1 MDELRL
7 AFQRLRQFDIA
18 GGTHVTLPF
27 VPEDGL
33 FELLTSH
40 TIETALEDP
49 VFGFEAHQQGPVSV
63 EVMEGARKL
72 FAILVELR
80 IEQRLKKCLEKN
92 VLDSNL
98 PILDETI
105 LHDLFPESATHFRKL
120 QWEFVPLKLRE
131 HAHKDIESER
141 VLPFVDNEKI
151 SSGGFSTVFRVKVH
165 PWYHNFEPS
174 SREQRK

>member
-7 AFQRLRQFDIA
+7 AFQRLRRFDIA
-18 GGTHVTLPF
+18 GGTHITLAF
-27 VPEDGL
+27 VPEAGL
-33 FELLTSH
+33 FELLTRR

-49 VFGFEAHQQGPVSV
+49 VFGFEPHQRGPVSV
-63 EVMEGARKL
+63 EVTEGARKL

-92 VLDSNL
+92 LLDSNL

-105 LHDLFPESATHFRKL
+105 LHGLFPESVTHFHKL

-141 VLPFVDNEKI
+141 VLPFVENEKL
-151 SSGGFSTVFRVKVH
+151 SSGGYSTVFKVKVH
-165 PWYHNFEPS
+165 PLYHDFEPCS
-174 SREQRK
+174 SEQRK